1 MAKAKQAPD
10 GEAVATAVTETKT
23 KAQAIRDALAVD
35 PNAMPK
41 ELADKLTA
49 EGWNVT
55 SKNVSQAK
63 FLMGRTKKK
72 PGKKAV
78 SKPAKAA
85 AAAPVAA
92 SVADAPADLISV
104 AALQKAKKLIQE
116 LGGVKEAKQALA
128 ALGQLLD

>member
-1 MAKAKQAPD
+1 MAKAKQAP
-10 GEAVATAVTETKT
+10 EATPEPEQTKT

-41 ELADKLTA
+41 DLAEKLSA
-49 EGWNVT
+49 EGWTVSSNE
-55 SKNVSQAK
+55 VSQMKYQLKAV
-63 FLMGRTKKK
+63 KKK

-78 SKPAKAA
+78 SK
-85 AAAPVAA
+85 
-92 SVADAPADLISV
+92 DAPAATTSTAAVPADLVSV
-104 AALQKAKKLIQE
+104 AALQKAKKLVQE